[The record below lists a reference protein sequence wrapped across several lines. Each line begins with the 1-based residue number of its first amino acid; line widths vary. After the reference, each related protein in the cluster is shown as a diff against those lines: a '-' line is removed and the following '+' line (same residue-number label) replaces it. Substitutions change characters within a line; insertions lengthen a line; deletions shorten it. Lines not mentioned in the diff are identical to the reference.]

1 MGCGRQ
7 KLVPRVAFYVCFP
20 RANSTSVVLIFFVF
34 PFLQFSLHSVKHPIT
49 LRHRMFCSIMVL
61 FSLLPCPEDDKI
73 ESPCS
78 SALCQASTIHNE
90 KDFLQRGKIRLLSP
104 FLPPLLFPA
113 CRMLLHPRQYR
124 LTQFI
129 LERVKNN
136 SEMILDTL
144 HSLMTLSNLCVVKV
158 TYSFPSP

>member
-49 LRHRMFCSIMVL
+49 LRHIMFCSIMVL

-90 KDFLQRGKIRLLSP
+90 RIIS
-104 FLPPLLFPA
+104 
-113 CRMLLHPRQYR
+113 
-124 LTQFI
+124 
-129 LERVKNN
+129 LERQDK
-136 SEMILDTL
+136 TL
-144 HSLMTLSNLCVVKV
+144 VPFFTTPALPCLSDAAPLTPVQTHSIHFREGEK
-158 TYSFPSP
+158 